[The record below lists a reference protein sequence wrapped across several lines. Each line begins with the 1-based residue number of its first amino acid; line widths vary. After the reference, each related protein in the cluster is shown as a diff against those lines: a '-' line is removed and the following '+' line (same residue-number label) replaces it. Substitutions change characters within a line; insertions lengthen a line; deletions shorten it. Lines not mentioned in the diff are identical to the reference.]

1 MLEGN
6 KICNIIN
13 EVLSNGVLITPYN
26 QVMYTHTY
34 EEHSFEV

>member
-6 KICNIIN
+6 KICNIIK
-13 EVLSNGVLITPYN
+13 EVLSNGVLYSL
-26 QVMYTHTY
+26 QSVMYTHTY